1 MTRQER
7 FEMRL
12 YADRPHAGTAAAVRN
27 AECLVQVEMAEIGA
41 VCAGPGEAPLRIQV
55 GAVEINLPAMAMHDV
70 ADLAN
75 MLLEHAV
82 GRGVGDHDSRE
93 MFRMLR

>member
-7 FEMRL
+7 FEMSL
-12 YADRPHAGTAAAVRN
+12 HADRPHAGTAAAVRN
-27 AECLVQVEMAEIGA
+27 AECLVQVEASASGA
-41 VCAGPGEAPLRIQV
+41 LFAGPGDAHLRIKV

-82 GRGVGDHDSRE
+82 GRGIGDHDSRE